1 MMYMTRSITG
11 IDGDLEIELA
21 ILKDAQHIAKYEAQ
35 GFVSCSYEVF
45 REAWRARDTR
55 TFERLRAPRWARVRT
70 RPRPEASTT
79 FQSEVALSRCR

>member
-35 GFVSCSYEVF
+35 GFVSCSYDVF

-55 TFERLRAPRWARVRT
+55 TFERLRAAALGQSSHPTET
-70 RPRPEASTT
+70 RGIYDVPE
-79 FQSEVALSRCR
+79 